1 MNECYAAALSAN
13 TTTVVALFVGAVLGL
28 VLVEVASVIVEQWKI
43 RRDRKRIDKLMA
55 DTEAEL
61 EKYRAGHEN

>member
-13 TTTVVALFVGAVLGL
+13 ITTVVALFVGTVLGL
-28 VLVEVASVIVEQWKI
+28 VLMKVASLIVERWTI

-55 DTEAEL
+55 DTGAEL
-61 EKYRAGHEN
+61 EKYRAGREH

>member
-1 MNECYAAALSAN
+1 MDECYSAALSAN
-13 TTTVVALFVGAVLGL
+13 TTTVVALFVGTVLGL
-28 VLVEVASVIVEQWKI
+28 IIIEIASVIAERRAI

-61 EKYRAGHEN
+61 EKYRTDHDR